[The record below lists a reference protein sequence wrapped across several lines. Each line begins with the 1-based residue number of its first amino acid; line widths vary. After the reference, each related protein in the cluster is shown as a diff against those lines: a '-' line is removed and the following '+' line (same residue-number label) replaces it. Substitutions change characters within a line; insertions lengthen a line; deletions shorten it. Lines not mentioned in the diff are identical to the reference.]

1 MGTNE
6 KLSVNIHVDQLMDT
20 VASNCP
26 NLERLELR

>member
-6 KLSVNIHVDQLMDT
+6 KLTVNIHVDQLMDT
-20 VASNCP
+20 IALNCQ